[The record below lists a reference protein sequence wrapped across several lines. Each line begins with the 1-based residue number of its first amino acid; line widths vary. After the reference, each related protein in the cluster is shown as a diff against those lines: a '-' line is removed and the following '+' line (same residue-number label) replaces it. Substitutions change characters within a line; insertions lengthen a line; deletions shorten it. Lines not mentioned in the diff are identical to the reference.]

1 VNVLQSFTGALQYG
15 SSHHQGPHSPG
26 TETVLLHISDVS
38 LFTLHTTEYDFELE
52 ELFAGYVHVHFNESI
67 FDHVNIVPFPQSSS
81 IESAFSPAGD
91 VLHTTSVLHH
101 AFVNDVVVISGFVHI
116 NLSVNVCIASSHSIF
131 SSFR

>member
-1 VNVLQSFTGALQYG
+1 MKHVHGGVVPGTVTVPLQSF
-15 SSHHQGPHSPG
+15 SS
-26 TETVLLHISDVS
+26 T
-38 LFTLHTTEYDFELE
+38 LFTLHSTVYDTELE
-52 ELFAGYVHVHFNESI
+52 ELFAGYVHVQLNEAI

-81 IESAFSPAGD
+81 IESAFSPDGN

-101 AFVNDVVVISGFVHI
+101 AFVKDVVVISGFVHI

>member
-15 SSHHQGPHSPG
+15 SSGQGPQSPG

-52 ELFAGYVHVHFNESI
+52 EVFAGYVHVQLSEDI
-67 FDHVNIVPFPQSSS
+67 FDHVNVVPFPQSSS

-116 NLSVNVCIASSHSIF
+116 NVPVNVCIASSHSIL